1 MSDGGTEEQ
10 NRDGEAVLRLEPELE
25 GHKGEV
31 ALLEPRAVEV
41 SETLSK
47 VEVEREKHA
56 HWLNLTRNPG
66 KCSSL

>member
-47 VEVEREKHA
+47 VEGEREKHA
-56 HWLNLTRNPG
+56 H
-66 KCSSL
+66 